1 MIALVRKLFGK
12 KTAASQPGKKYVSP
26 YSVTFNDEG
35 ISTFF
40 ETAPHE
46 KISWDAVLGVLIEIK
61 QQGFLDVPY
70 WYVSGKDSGIVF
82 PSDAVGHEALLNE
95 FASKLPGYHNAE
107 TYRVITEAMGAQ
119 TGSFLV
125 WKRA

>member
-1 MIALVRKLFGK
+1 MLTLLRKLFGK
-12 KTAASQPGKKYVSP
+12 KDASSQPRKKYVSP

-40 ETAPHE
+40 ENQPHE
-46 KISWDAVLGVLIEIK
+46 KISWAAIVGILIEIK
-61 QQGFLDVPY
+61 QQGWLSVPY

-82 PSDAVGHEALLNE
+82 PSDAVGHEALLGE
-95 FASKLPGYHNAE
+95 FKSKLPGYHSAQ
-107 TYRVITEAMGAQ
+107 TYRVVTEAMGAQ
-119 TGSFLV
+119 SGSFLV